1 MEFTQILDELHGVD
15 EIKDSLAILELSQ
28 QAKAGEMAPLLDC
41 STHMVKKVL
50 KDHAAHIREHMPA
63 DLRAR
68 LQGKEHN
75 TCVRIEKP
83 IPAPVRELALV
94 SCCSVSHQSMPEV
107 STNGHHKSLEAEALA
122 VIETVKA
129 EPEAA
134 AQPKR
139 RARRTREEMA
149 AVKAQGVISVSIDGT
164 AYEGSAADV
173 ALLINALKA
182 A

>member
-1 MEFTQILDELHGVD
+1 M
-15 EIKDSLAILELSQ
+15 
-28 QAKAGEMAPLLDC
+28 
-41 STHMVKKVL
+41 
-50 KDHAAHIREHMPA
+50 
-63 DLRAR
+63 
-68 LQGKEHN
+68 
-75 TCVRIEKP
+75 
-83 IPAPVRELALV
+83 
-94 SCCSVSHQSMPEV
+94 
-107 STNGHHKSLEAEALA
+107 
-122 VIETVKA
+122 A

-164 AYEGSAADV
+164 AYEGSAAHV

>member
-1 MEFTQILDELHGVD
+1 
-15 EIKDSLAILELSQ
+15 
-28 QAKAGEMAPLLDC
+28 
-41 STHMVKKVL
+41 
-50 KDHAAHIREHMPA
+50 
-63 DLRAR
+63 
-68 LQGKEHN
+68 
-75 TCVRIEKP
+75 
-83 IPAPVRELALV
+83 
-94 SCCSVSHQSMPEV
+94 
-107 STNGHHKSLEAEALA
+107 
-122 VIETVKA
+122 VIETVMA